1 MDPEQ
6 LLNALEESLRRI
18 VSATENFITGGGE
31 LSPEEEK
38 ELADVL
44 RLGGERILELR
55 QAISEEERPIES
67 PQAQIPQLPKAPH
80 PSSNINSFKYDP
92 DNEQLYV
99 KFHGKDTA
107 DSGPTYSY
115 QGVPEY
121 IFDVF
126 RRGAVGPRTSGENK
140 YHRWYKGITPSL
152 GASMYALIKEG
163 PYPYTKIAA

>member
-6 LLNALEESLRRI
+6 KLAALEESLRNI
-18 VSATENFITGGGE
+18 IEATKNLLATGRK
-31 LSPEEEK
+31 LSVEEETK
-38 ELADVL
+38 LANVINL
-44 RLGGERILELR
+44 TGQKILELR
-55 QAISEEERPIES
+55 QRIADEEQASVSINGPPTEKLS
-67 PQAQIPQLPKAPH
+67 PAPY

-92 DNEQLYV
+92 KNEQLYV

-126 RRGAVGPRTSGENK
+126 RRGAVGPKTSGSNK
-140 YHRWYKGITPSL
+140 YHTWYRGVTPSL
-152 GASMYALIKEG
+152 GAAMYALIKEG
-163 PYPYTKIAA
+163 PYNYQKVA

>member
-1 MDPEQ
+1 MEPER
-6 LLNALEESLRRI
+6 LLVALEESLRRI
-18 VSATENFITGGGE
+18 ILATENYIAGGRE

-44 RLGGERILELR
+44 RLAGERILELR
-55 QAISEEERPIES
+55 QAIADEE
-67 PQAQIPQLPKAPH
+67 QAAVSINGPPTEKLPSAPY

-92 DNEQLYV
+92 KNEQLYV

-126 RRGAVGPRTSGENK
+126 RRGAVGPKTSGSNK
-140 YHRWYKGITPSL
+140 YHTWYRGVTPSL
-152 GASMYALIKEG
+152 GAAMYALIKEG
-163 PYPYTKIAA
+163 PYNYQKVA